1 MALPRGLALRALA
14 ATLGAATLAG
24 CGSFSWRDFTL
35 NPIAWFD
42 RPSAAS
48 KPAPLPP
55 LPAEAT
61 RARVVW
67 QASVGKSGLA
77 VFSPAIAGDSVYAA
91 AQDGT
96 VVRLDAETGRQVWRQ
111 KVGLTLS
118 GGVGAGENV
127 VVVGT
132 PDGDVVALDG
142 DGEQRWR
149 ARVSSEV
156 LSAPLLLGEVV
167 VARSADN
174 RIFALDARDGRRRW
188 VFQRNVPPLLVRT
201 PVGVSSA
208 PGLVIAGFPGGKMIA
223 LAPTNGV
230 ARWEATVAQ
239 PKGTT
244 ELERI
249 ADVVGAPWVAERE
262 VCAVAFQGRIGCFDL
277 GSGNPYWM
285 RDLSST
291 TGVLGDP
298 GLVLAS
304 DDKGAVHA
312 LDRATGRSLWKQ
324 DKLANRQLSAP
335 LPLGRQIAV
344 ADGQG
349 FVHFLA
355 RDSGA
360 FVGRTPTDGSA
371 ISANPLPV
379 PGGFL
384 VQTRNGT
391 LYRMAVE

>member
-1 MALPRGLALRALA
+1 MPSRLGRVLRALA
-14 ATLGAATLAG
+14 ATLAASALAG

-35 NPIAWFD
+35 NPVAWFD
-42 RPSAAS
+42 RPSAAT

-55 LPAEAT
+55 LPAESL
-61 RARVVW
+61 RPRVVW
-67 QASVGKSGLA
+67 QAAVGKSGLA
-77 VFSPAIAGDSVYAA
+77 VFSPAVAGDSVYAA

-96 VVRLDAETGRQVWRQ
+96 VVRLDAETGRQIWRQ
-111 KVGLTLS
+111 KAGSQLS
-118 GGVGAGENV
+118 GGVGAGENL

-132 PDGDVVALDG
+132 PEGEVVALDG

-156 LSAPLLLGEVV
+156 LSAPLVVGDIV

-201 PVGVSSA
+201 PVGVSGA
-208 PGLVIAGFPGGKMIA
+208 PGLVIAGFPGGKMVG
-223 LAPTNGV
+223 LAPGNGV

-262 VCAVAFQGRIGCFDL
+262 VCAVAYQGRIGCFDL
-277 GSGNPYWM
+277 GSGNPYWL
-285 RDLSST
+285 RELSST

-335 LPLGRQIAV
+335 LPLGQQIAV

-349 FVHFLA
+349 FVHFLS

-371 ISANPLPV
+371 ISANPVAV

>member
-1 MALPRGLALRALA
+1 MAGARRFALRPLA
-14 ATLGAATLAG
+14 ALVAVATLAG

-35 NPIAWFD
+35 NPVAWFD
-42 RPSAAS
+42 RPSPAS

-55 LPAEAT
+55 LAAESV

-67 QASVGKSGLA
+67 QTSVGKSGA
-77 VFSPAIAGDSVYAA
+77 ATFSPALAGDSAYAA
-91 AQDGT
+91 AEDGT

-111 KVGLTLS
+111 KVGMRLS

-132 PDGDVVALDG
+132 PEGDVIALDG

-156 LSAPLLLGEVV
+156 LSAPLVLGELVI
-167 VARSADN
+167 ARSADN
-174 RIFALDARDGRRRW
+174 RIFALDVRDGRRRW

-201 PVGVSSA
+201 SVGVASA
-208 PGLVIAGFPGGKMIA
+208 PGLVLAGFPGGKMVA
-223 LAPTNGV
+223 LAPANGV

-277 GSGNPYWM
+277 GSGNPYWV

-304 DDKGAVHA
+304 DDRGAVHA

-324 DKLANRQLSAP
+324 DKLVNRKLSAP
-335 LPLGRQIAV
+335 LPVGKQIAV

-355 RDSGA
+355 RESGA
-360 FVGRTPTDGSA
+360 FVGRAPTDGSA
-371 ISANPLPV
+371 ISANPVPV

-384 VQTRNGT
+384 VQTRNGN